1 MRRAWD
7 PGQKHGIVVV
17 RVCAQPG
24 LLPRLL
30 RGGRVRMPGEAR
42 AVVRRSRV
50 LSIRMRVKMHEGRV
64 AKCDQQSEADENCKR
79 PRH

>member
-1 MRRAWD
+1 
-7 PGQKHGIVVV
+7 
-17 RVCAQPG
+17 
-24 LLPRLL
+24 
-30 RGGRVRMPGEAR
+30 MPGEAR